1 MGKRIC
7 LFILLILAITSLAHA
22 QSGCCSSHGGV
33 CGCRCCDGTS
43 LSEKCRPYFPCT
55 GGTPSPPAGLSASA
69 LSGTQVMLIWTDRS
83 SNETSFRIEMK
94 RETQN
99 FFTEITWVTANIT
112 TVTING
118 LTPGT
123 TYFFRV
129 RARNSG
135 GDSSYSATKTVTT
148 PDEPGLCDAPAV
160 CFAGNRFKV
169 EAHWQTSDG
178 KSGDA
183 AVVKLTDDSGYLW
196 FFNATNVE
204 AVFKVLNACGL
215 NGKYWFFAG
224 GLTNVQVL
232 ITVTDTANGTQK
244 TYTNPQ
250 GKALQPIQDTAA
262 FSTCP

>member
-1 MGKRIC
+1 MGKQIG
-7 LFILLILAITSLAHA
+7 LFILLILAATSLAHA

-33 CGCRCCDGTS
+33 CGCSCCDGTP
-43 LSEKCRPYFPCT
+43 LSAKCRPYFPCT
-55 GGTPSPPAGLSASA
+55 GGKPSAPAGLSATP
-69 LSGTQVMLIWTDRS
+69 LSGTQVVLTWSDRS
-83 SNETSFRIEMK
+83 NNETSFRIEMK
-94 RETQN
+94 SETQS
-99 FFTEITWVTANIT
+99 FFTEIKTVTSNVT
-112 TVTING
+112 TVTITG

-129 RARNSG
+129 RARNSD
-135 GDSSYSATKTVTT
+135 GDSSYSATRSITT
-148 PDEPGLCDAPAV
+148 PDEPGLCEAPAV

-169 EAHWQTSDG
+169 EARWQTSDG

-183 AVVKLTDDSGYLW
+183 AVVRLTDDSGYLW
-196 FFNATNVE
+196 FFNASNVE
-204 AVFKVLNACGL
+204 AVVKILNACDL

-232 ITVTDTANGTQK
+232 ITVTDSASGAQK

-262 FSTCP
+262 FDTCP